1 MDVWWLCY
9 FWGYS
14 FSGVG
19 GMGQMQNK
27 RYTLG
32 MTSLPCHSRHE
43 HSKHSRSRVGVLVHE
58 TRPSRWGSSVMED
71 LGLQKTLKELGR

>member
-1 MDVWWLCY
+1 MDVWWLFY
-9 FWGYS
+9 LWGYF

-43 HSKHSRSRVGVLVHE
+43 HRKHSRSRVGVLVHM
-58 TRPSRWGSSVMED
+58 RHDPADGVLVSW
-71 LGLQKTLKELGR
+71 KT

>member
-1 MDVWWLCY
+1 
-9 FWGYS
+9 
-14 FSGVG
+14 
-19 GMGQMQNK
+19 MGQMQNK

-71 LGLQKTLKELGR
+71 LGLQKTLKRVRPLSTDIGTPPLASDCI